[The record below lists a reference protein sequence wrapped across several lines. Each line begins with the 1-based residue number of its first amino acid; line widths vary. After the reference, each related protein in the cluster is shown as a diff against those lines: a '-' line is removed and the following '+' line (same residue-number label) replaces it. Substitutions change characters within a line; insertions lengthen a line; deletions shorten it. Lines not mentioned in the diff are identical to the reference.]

1 MIKGSVMQKTKDRD
15 ERALQWIRRCVEQ
28 QGRFPSVRQLQQAMG
43 LSSTSQ
49 AAALLTRLEQQGHIE
64 RDGRYRKLAGAVGS
78 IPVAVLGTI
87 AAGAPL
93 LAAEQIE
100 GYLPVD
106 PALARGRSLFALKVR
121 GESMINAGILPADIV
136 LLEQTATVENG
147 EIAAVLL
154 EEEATLKRVYR
165 EKGGIRLQPEN
176 DAMEPIFT
184 QDCQILGRLIGLT
197 RSYE

>member
-1 MIKGSVMQKTKDRD
+1 MSKRKTNQKIIARD
-15 ERALQWIRRCVEQ
+15 ERALQWIRNAVEQ
-28 QGRFPSVRQLQQAMG
+28 QGRFPTVRALQQAMG

-49 AAALLTRLEQQGHIE
+49 AAALLERLEAQGSIE
-64 RDGRYRKLAGAVGS
+64 RDGRYRRLAGAKGS
-78 IPVAVLGTI
+78 VSVAVLGTI
-87 AAGAPL
+87 AAGVPL

-106 PALARGRSLFALKVR
+106 PAIARGRSLFALKVR
-121 GESMINAGILPADIV
+121 GESMINAGILPQDTV

-154 EEEATLKRVYR
+154 EDEATLKRVYR

>member
-1 MIKGSVMQKTKDRD
+1 MTHKNTKNIARD
-15 ERALQWIRRCVEQ
+15 MRALQWIRAAVER
-28 QGRFPSVRQLQQAMG
+28 QGRFPTVRALQQAMG

-49 AAALLTRLEQQGHIE
+49 AAAMLDRLEAQGAIE
-64 RDGRYRKLAGAVGS
+64 RDGRYRRLAGDRGS

-106 PALARGRSLFALKVR
+106 PAIARGRALFALKVR
-121 GESMINAGILPADIV
+121 GESMINAGILPEDTV
-136 LLEQTATVENG
+136 LLEQTSAVENG
-147 EIAAVLL
+147 AIAAVLL

-165 EKGGIRLQPEN
+165 EDGRIRLQPEN
-176 DAMEPIFT
+176 DAMDPIYT
-184 QDCQILGRLIGLT
+184 QDCQILGRLIGLV
-197 RSYE
+197 RNYE

>member
-1 MIKGSVMQKTKDRD
+1 MIKGKMTKKIIDRD
-15 ERALQWIRRCVEQ
+15 AQGLQWIRDAVEQ
-28 QGRFPSVRQLQQAMG
+28 QGRFPTVRELQRAMG

-49 AAALLTRLEQQGHIE
+49 AAALLNRLEAQGAIE
-64 RDGRYRKLAGAVGS
+64 RDGRYRRLAGAKGS
-78 IPVAVLGTI
+78 VPVAVLGTI
-87 AAGAPL
+87 AAGVPL

-106 PALARGRSLFALKVR
+106 PAIARGRSLFALKVR
-121 GESMINAGILPADIV
+121 GESMINAGILPQDTV
-136 LLEQTATVENG
+136 LLEQTSTVENG

-165 EKGGIRLQPEN
+165 EDGRIRLQPEN
-176 DAMEPIFT
+176 DGMEPIYT
-184 QDCQILGRLIGLT
+184 QDCRILGRLIGLV

>member
-1 MIKGSVMQKTKDRD
+1 MSRRKANQKIIDRD
-15 ERALQWIRRCVEQ
+15 ERALQWIRNAVEQ
-28 QGRFPSVRQLQQAMG
+28 QGRFPTVRVLQQAMG

-49 AAALLTRLEQQGHIE
+49 ASALLERLEAQGSIE
-64 RDGRYRKLAGAVGS
+64 RDGRYRRLAGAKGS
-78 IPVAVLGTI
+78 VPVAVLGTI
-87 AAGAPL
+87 AAGVPL

-106 PALARGRSLFALKVR
+106 PAIARGRSLFALKVR

-154 EEEATLKRVYR
+154 EDEATLKRVYR

>member
-1 MIKGSVMQKTKDRD
+1 MSRRKNNQKIIDRD
-15 ERALQWIRRCVEQ
+15 ERALQWLRDAVEQ
-28 QGRFPSVRQLQQAMG
+28 QGRFPTVRALQQAMG
-43 LSSTSQ
+43 LSSASQ
-49 AAALLTRLEQQGHIE
+49 AAALLDRLEAQGFIE
-64 RDGRYRKLAGAVGS
+64 RDGRYRRLAGAKGS
-78 IPVAVLGTI
+78 VPVAVLGTI
-87 AAGAPL
+87 AAGVPL

-106 PALARGRSLFALKVR
+106 PAIAKGRTLFALKVR
-121 GESMINAGILPADIV
+121 GESMINAGILPQDIV
-136 LLEQTATVENG
+136 LLEQTATIEDG

-154 EEEATLKRVYR
+154 EDEATLKRVYR

-176 DAMEPIFT
+176 DTMEPIFA

>member
-1 MIKGSVMQKTKDRD
+1 MIKGSVAIKTKDRD
-15 ERALQWIRRCVEQ
+15 AKGLQWIRNQVERE
-28 QGRFPSVRQLQQAMG
+28 GRFPTVRALQQAMG

-49 AAALLTRLEQQGHIE
+49 AAALLDRLEAQGHLE

-78 IPVAVLGTI
+78 VPVAVLGTI

-106 PALARGRSLFALKVR
+106 PAEARGRTLFALKVR
-121 GESMINAGILPADIV
+121 GESMINAGILPDDIV
-136 LLEQTATVENG
+136 LLEQVSSVKNG

-165 EKGGIRLQPEN
+165 EGGRIRLQPEN
-176 DAMEPIFT
+176 DRMEPIFT
-184 QDCQILGRLIGLT
+184 QDCQILGRLIGLR

>member
-1 MIKGSVMQKTKDRD
+1 MSKRKTNQKIIDRD
-15 ERALQWIRRCVEQ
+15 ERALQWIRNAVEQ
-28 QGRFPSVRQLQQAMG
+28 QGRFPTVRELQQAMG

-49 AAALLTRLEQQGHIE
+49 AAALLERLEAQGSIE
-64 RDGRYRKLAGAVGS
+64 RDGRYRRLAGAKGS
-78 IPVAVLGTI
+78 VPVAVLGTI
-87 AAGAPL
+87 AAGVPL

-106 PALARGRSLFALKVR
+106 PAIARGRSLFALKVR

-136 LLEQTATVENG
+136 LLEQTATVDNG

-154 EEEATLKRVYR
+154 EDEATLKRVYR

>member
-1 MIKGSVMQKTKDRD
+1 MSKRKTNQKIIDRD
-15 ERALQWIRRCVEQ
+15 ERALQWIRNAVEQ
-28 QGRFPSVRQLQQAMG
+28 QGRFPTVRALQQAMG

-49 AAALLTRLEQQGHIE
+49 AAALLERLEAQGSIE
-64 RDGRYRKLAGAVGS
+64 RDGRYRRLAGAKGS
-78 IPVAVLGTI
+78 VPVAVLGTI
-87 AAGAPL
+87 AAGVPL

-106 PALARGRSLFALKVR
+106 PAIARGRSLFALKVR

-136 LLEQTATVENG
+136 LLEQTATVDNG

-154 EEEATLKRVYR
+154 EDEATLKRVYR

>member
-1 MIKGSVMQKTKDRD
+1 MSRRKTNQKIIDRD
-15 ERALQWIRRCVEQ
+15 ERALQWLRDAVEQ
-28 QGRFPSVRQLQQAMG
+28 QGRFPTVRALQQAMG

-49 AAALLTRLEQQGHIE
+49 AAALLERLEAQGTIE
-64 RDGRYRKLAGAVGS
+64 RDGRYRRLAGAKGS
-78 IPVAVLGTI
+78 VPVAVLGTI
-87 AAGAPL
+87 AAGVPL

-106 PALARGRSLFALKVR
+106 PAIARGRSLFALKVR

-136 LLEQTATVENG
+136 LLEQTATVDNG

-154 EEEATLKRVYR
+154 EDEATLKRVYR

>member
-1 MIKGSVMQKTKDRD
+1 MSKRMTAKKIIARD
-15 ERALQWIRRCVEQ
+15 ERALQWLRDAVEQ
-28 QGRFPSVRQLQQAMG
+28 QGRFPTVRALQQAMG

-49 AAALLTRLEQQGHIE
+49 AAALLDRLEAQGAIE
-64 RDGRYRKLAGAVGS
+64 RDGRYRRLAGAKGS
-78 IPVAVLGTI
+78 VPVAVLGTI
-87 AAGAPL
+87 AAGVPL

-106 PALARGRSLFALKVR
+106 PAIARGRSLFALKVR
-121 GESMINAGILPADIV
+121 GESMINAGILPQDTV
-136 LLEQTATVENG
+136 LLEQTSTVENG

-154 EEEATLKRVYR
+154 EDEATLKRVYR

-176 DAMEPIFT
+176 DTMEPIFT

>member
-1 MIKGSVMQKTKDRD
+1 MSKRMTAKKIIDRD
-15 ERALQWIRRCVEQ
+15 ERALQWIRDAVEQ
-28 QGRFPSVRQLQQAMG
+28 QGRFPTVRALQQAMG

-49 AAALLTRLEQQGHIE
+49 AAALLDRLEAQGAIE
-64 RDGRYRKLAGAVGS
+64 RDGRYRRLAGAKGS
-78 IPVAVLGTI
+78 VPVAVLGTI
-87 AAGAPL
+87 AAGTPL

-106 PALARGRSLFALKVR
+106 PAIARGRSLFALKVR
-121 GESMINAGILPADIV
+121 GESMINAGILPQDTV
-136 LLEQTATVENG
+136 LLEQTSTVENG

-154 EEEATLKRVYR
+154 EDEATLKRVYR

-176 DAMEPIFT
+176 DTMEPIFT

>member
-1 MIKGSVMQKTKDRD
+1 MSKRNTTKKIIERD
-15 ERALQWIRRCVEQ
+15 ARALQWLRDAVEQ
-28 QGRFPSVRQLQQAMG
+28 QGRFPTVRALQQAMG

-49 AAALLTRLEQQGHIE
+49 AAALLDRLEQQGALE
-64 RDGRYRKLAGAVGS
+64 RDGRYRRLAGAKGS

-106 PALARGRSLFALKVR
+106 PAVARGRSLFALKVR
-121 GESMINAGILPADIV
+121 GESMINAGILPQDIV
-136 LLEQTATVENG
+136 LLEQTSVVEDG

-165 EKGGIRLQPEN
+165 EDGRMRLQPEN
-176 DAMEPIFT
+176 DAMEPIYT

>member
-1 MIKGSVMQKTKDRD
+1 MSRRKANQKIIDRD
-15 ERALQWIRRCVEQ
+15 ERALQWIRNAVEQ
-28 QGRFPSVRQLQQAMG
+28 QGRFPTVRVLQQAMG

-49 AAALLTRLEQQGHIE
+49 ASALLERLEAQGSIE
-64 RDGRYRKLAGAVGS
+64 RDGRYRRLAGAKGS
-78 IPVAVLGTI
+78 VPVAVLGTI
-87 AAGAPL
+87 AAGVPL

-106 PALARGRSLFALKVR
+106 PAIARGRSLFALKVW

-154 EEEATLKRVYR
+154 EDEATLKRVYR

>member
-1 MIKGSVMQKTKDRD
+1 MSKRKTNQKIIARD
-15 ERALQWIRRCVEQ
+15 ERALQWLRDAVEQ
-28 QGRFPSVRQLQQAMG
+28 QGRFPTVRALQQAMG

-49 AAALLTRLEQQGHIE
+49 AAALLERLEAQGTIE
-64 RDGRYRKLAGAVGS
+64 RDGRYRRLAGVKGS
-78 IPVAVLGTI
+78 VPVAVLGTI
-87 AAGAPL
+87 AAGVPL

-106 PALARGRSLFALKVR
+106 PAIARGRSLFALKVR

-154 EEEATLKRVYR
+154 EDEATLKRVYR